1 MLMTGKYLKVVL
13 HLVINNVVVEM
24 ERAML
29 SKGEIQMNDFKPQFQ
44 HYQSI
49 NTINQFDI

>member
-1 MLMTGKYLKVVL
+1 MSNMIEVS
-13 HLVINNVVVEM
+13 M
-24 ERAML
+24 RAML
-29 SKGEIQMNDFKPQFQ
+29 SKGKIQLNDFKPQFQ